1 MSNFWARAVGGAA
14 ALPPAAATSTP
25 LAPALSPHPAPAP
38 PKALSASDTSR
49 CPNCQS
55 GNYMAPLNSQNY
67 RCYDCGYPK
76 LQSTSGMIA
85 SSSDGPPRPARGQ
98 VSGSTSL
105 NTIVGRVG

>member
-1 MSNFWARAVGGAA
+1 MSNFWARAVGGATA
-14 ALPPAAATSTP
+14 PPP
-25 LAPALSPHPAPAP
+25 VAPAP
-38 PKALSASDTSR
+38 SPLVPAPPPPPQPAPTKAQSASDNSL
-49 CPNCQS
+49 CPNCRS

-98 VSGSTSL
+98 VSGSSSL

>member
-1 MSNFWARAVGGAA
+1 MSDFWARAVGGSGAA
-14 ALPPAAATSTP
+14 PPPPTP
-25 LAPALSPHPAPAP
+25 SQAPAP
-38 PKALSASDTSR
+38 VQPAPSQPLLKAQSAADVSR
-49 CPNCQS
+49 CPNCGS
-55 GNYMAPLNSQNY
+55 GNYMAPPNTQNY

-98 VSGSTSL
+98 VSGSTAL

>member
-1 MSNFWARAVGGAA
+1 MSNFWARAVGGTA
-14 ALPPAAATSTP
+14 PPPTASTPAP
-25 LAPALSPHPAPAP
+25 LAPAPQPPPAPT
-38 PKALSASDTSR
+38 KALSASDTSR
-49 CPNCQS
+49 CPHCQS
-55 GNYMAPLNSQNY
+55 GNYMSPLNSQNY

-98 VSGSTSL
+98 VSGSTTL

>member
-1 MSNFWARAVGGAA
+1 
-14 ALPPAAATSTP
+14 
-25 LAPALSPHPAPAP
+25 
-38 PKALSASDTSR
+38 
-49 CPNCQS
+49 
-55 GNYMAPLNSQNY
+55 MAPLNSQHY

-98 VSGSTSL
+98 VSGSTTL